1 MGDLKFPHDMAQIRH
16 VFGNESSGWDMG
28 EKVSDGIR
36 TSEDTRQETD
46 CQGHWPSGQS
56 ALEDC
61 EGLFLCCRPAI
72 TMRMQRRVIEATGT
86 RSG

>member
-36 TSEDTRQETD
+36 TLEDTRQETD
-46 CQGHWPSGQS
+46 C
-56 ALEDC
+56 
-61 EGLFLCCRPAI
+61 
-72 TMRMQRRVIEATGT
+72 
-86 RSG
+86 